1 MSKNRPQI
9 WEKISSHPEFI
20 NVQTLIKAYRV
31 GFFLETLEYVL
42 SNSRGSPGIHQSKIN
57 SRIFSK
63 KALKMSFK
71 NRGFSKSNECLK
83 NEIVAAADLNNEVL
97 ASELIF

>member
-1 MSKNRPQI
+1 MSSCNFNKHTDPN
-9 WEKISSHPEFI
+9 KS
-20 NVQTLIKAYRV
+20 VQG
-31 GFFLETLEYVL
+31 GFFLEKIAVHVRQFGTLEYVL
-42 SNSRGSPGIHQSKIN
+42 SNSSGSPGIHQSKTN

-71 NRGFSKSNECLK
+71 NRVFSKSNECLK